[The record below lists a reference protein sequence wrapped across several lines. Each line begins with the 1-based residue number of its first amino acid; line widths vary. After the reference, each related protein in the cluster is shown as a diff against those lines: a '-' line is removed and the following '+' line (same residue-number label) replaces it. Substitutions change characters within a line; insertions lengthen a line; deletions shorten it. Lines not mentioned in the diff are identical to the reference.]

1 MVKLYGFG
9 SGFGVVDPSPFV
21 LKVDAYLR
29 MSGIKFETVSSIENL
44 KKAPKGKLPFIEDDG
59 KVVGDSYFII
69 EYLGKKYQSTLDQW
83 LSDEQKAIAHLVSK
97 SLDENFYWCIVY
109 SRWMC
114 EDTWPILKKAF
125 FSSMPFPLKQILPSI
140 LRSGVKKSLNKQ
152 GLGRHSNDEIQQIYS
167 HSLASLSA
175 MLGEKSYFLGDKP
188 CSLDASAY
196 AFLAECILVEI
207 DNDFNKIA
215 RRFDNLVGYCKRV
228 QDEFYKN

>member
-9 SGFGVVDPSPFV
+9 SGFGVADPSPFV

-29 MSGIKFETVSSIENL
+29 MSGIKYETVSSMANL
-44 KKAPKGKLPFIEDDG
+44 QKAPKGKLPFIEDDG

-69 EYLGKKYQSTLDQW
+69 EYLAEKYQSKLDQW
-83 LSDEQKAIAHLVSK
+83 LSDEQRAIAHLVAK

-114 EDTWPILKKAF
+114 DDTWPIIKKAF
-125 FSSMPFPLKQILPSI
+125 FNSMLFPVKQVMPTI
-140 LRSGVKKSLNKQ
+140 LRNGVKKSLEKQ
-152 GLGRHSNDEIQQIYS
+152 GLGRHSNDEIKKIFS
-167 HSLASLSA
+167 HSLQSLSV
-175 MLGEKSYFLGDKP
+175 MLGEKPYFLGDKP

-207 DNDFNKIA
+207 DNDFNKQA
-215 RRFDNLVGYCKRV
+215 RSFENLVSYCKRI
-228 QDEFYKN
+228 QGEFYK